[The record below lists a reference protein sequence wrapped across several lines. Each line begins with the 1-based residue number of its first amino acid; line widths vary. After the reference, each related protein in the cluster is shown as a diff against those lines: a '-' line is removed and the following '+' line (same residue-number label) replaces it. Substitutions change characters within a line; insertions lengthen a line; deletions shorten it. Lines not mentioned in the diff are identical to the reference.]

1 MQRLQRLSL
10 FLITVMLTSLLA
22 LPALAKA
29 AGQMYTAYNMWYEAP
44 NRIWA
49 VNYKRGSILPAGTL
63 VKDIGIFKE
72 EYYPHQYITFRRVSD
87 NQSFRVYFRRK
98 FHPGKTIEDYR
109 QLMFSRDNFQQQT
122 AGMSEREISAITRGV
137 LVTGMGKKAVQMS
150 YGVPPQ
156 HKTPDINASIWRY
169 WTSRMVDKDVC
180 FDLDGRTIKCNTPE
194 TL

>member
-1 MQRLQRLSL
+1 MQRLSL
-10 FLITVMLTSLLA
+10 LLITVMLGGLLA
-22 LPALAKA
+22 LPSGAKA
-29 AGQMYTAYNMWYEAP
+29 GGPMYTTYNMWYEAP

-49 VNYKRGSILPAGTL
+49 VNYKRGNILPAGTL

-87 NQSFRVYFRRK
+87 NQTFKVYFRRK
-98 FHPGKTIEDYR
+98 FHPGKSIEDYR
-109 QLMFSRDNFQQQT
+109 QLMFSKQSFQQQT

-137 LVTGMGKKAVQMS
+137 LVTGMSKQAVQMS

-156 HKTPDINASIWRY
+156 HRTPDLSANIWRY

-180 FDLDGRTIKCNTPE
+180 FGLDGRTIKCNTSE